1 MMDYERRVRNEVTN
15 YTIDRLEDLK
25 DWYDTDM
32 ADLHNELFNTDYYII
47 GTYQAKKWLGED
59 VLDII
64 GDITEYE
71 ENTFGEVNTDLTQAE
86 SIVNMYVYIVGERIL
101 WGLNSYTDNDCT
113 MATPEIIQ
121 SLIDELK
128 E

>member
-1 MMDYERRVRNEVTN
+1 MNYERRISNEVTS
-15 YTIDRLEDLK
+15 YTIDRLEELK

-113 MATPEIIQ
+113 MATPAIIQ